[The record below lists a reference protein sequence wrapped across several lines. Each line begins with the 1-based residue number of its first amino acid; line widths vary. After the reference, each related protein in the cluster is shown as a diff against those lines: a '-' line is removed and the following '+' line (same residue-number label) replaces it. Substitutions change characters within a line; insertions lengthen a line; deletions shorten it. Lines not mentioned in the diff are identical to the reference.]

1 MEPLFYTA
9 LNIDRSRKNDL
20 YPKLGLRISFL
31 NGGLFE
37 ELDNYDWQK
46 NNFSIPNEIFSNTD
60 ANGRDADRILNIFDR
75 YNFTID
81 EDEPTEREVAIEPE
95 MLGKVFEN
103 LLDVNDGKSKGA
115 FYTPREIVHYMYR
128 ETFINYL
135 VEKSKIP
142 EDAIRNFVLY
152 GD

>member
-81 EDEPTEREVAIEPE
+81 EDEPTERE
-95 MLGKVFEN
+95 
-103 LLDVNDGKSKGA
+103 DRR
-115 FYTPREIVHYMYR
+115 REV
-128 ETFINYL
+128 
-135 VEKSKIP
+135 
-142 EDAIRNFVLY
+142 D
-152 GD
+152 D